1 MSHWIDLAQG
11 TGYSIQWQS
20 EISPQLLYIQ
30 DGHSIG
36 LIHLD
41 FKTNC
46 KIDDDLINVIKS
58 KLKVVSIKP
67 IRKTLKYLLIIF
79 FKLGKDRYGWIS
91 KKGKK
96 NSLQS
101 QIILIQIV

>member
-1 MSHWIDLAQG
+1 MTIRNI
-11 TGYSIQWQS
+11 TPIIIYSRWTFNWS
-20 EISPQLLYIQ
+20 NS
-30 DGHSIG
+30 
-36 LIHLD
+36 LD
-41 FKTNC
+41 FKINC

-79 FKLGKDRYGWIS
+79 FKSGKDRYRWIS

-96 NSLQS
+96 NYLQS